1 MALKTFGSR
10 TFAAL
15 AFGALTLH
23 GVATVAPPAPDA
35 APGGGA
41 SYRRQ
46 DTTQADI
53 YRKRQIKDEGEIVA
67 ILSVLI
73 HEGIL

>member
-1 MALKTFGSR
+1 MTLKTLGSR

-15 AFGALTLH
+15 TFGALTLH
-23 GVATVAPPAPDA
+23 GIATVTPPAPDVT
-35 APGGGA
+35 PGGGS

-46 DTTQADI
+46 DTTQADA
-53 YRKRQIKDEGEIVA
+53 YRHRQARDESEIVA

-73 HEGIL
+73 HEGII